1 MVLAA
6 PSLIS
11 ARYAAIIASNGLPGA
26 PTDVQAT
33 PGDGSATVSWTAPTT
48 IGGSAITGYRIDIA
62 PGPAYTSWSTAVA
75 DTGVPSPLSYQ
86 VPGLTN
92 GQKYMA
98 RVAAINSTG
107 AGAVSLPSSWFAA
120 VATSVNPA
128 VPADLVGVA
137 GNGKIDASWTAVT
150 SFGAGATSIVRYRAF
165 AFTATGTMIRSCD
178 SYNGGQ
184 PSPPSSC
191 SLTGL
196 TNGQSY
202 TIKVRSFNNLSRYSD
217 VSPAAGPYTP
227 VAGG

>member
-107 AGAVSLPSSWFAA
+107 AGAVSLPSSWFAP

-128 VPADLVGVA
+128 VPADLLGVA